1 MKDFLTAM
9 ILCVCLT
16 IAIVFIPHL
25 NDPTVSNRNKLICVI
40 DGGVA
45 IGVFVGMVRN

>member
-9 ILCVCLT
+9 ILCGCLT
-16 IAIVFIPHL
+16 MAIMFISHL
-25 NDPTVSNRNKLICVI
+25 NDPTVSNRDKLICVI
-40 DGGVA
+40 VGGVA